1 MDKLG
6 AIGNDIYIGASA
18 TMSFWKH
25 VSQFL
30 LEMGTFGY
38 LQFELER
45 ETISESSLKNINGRY
60 LKFKVKEPSSIGGTQ
75 VELTDLGQSTLMGHH
90 DAMEGFEGFTE
101 TSPEFLE

>member
-6 AIGNDIYIGASA
+6 AIGNDIYIGANA

-45 ETISESSLKNINGRY
+45 ETISE
-60 LKFKVKEPSSIGGTQ
+60 
-75 VELTDLGQSTLMGHH
+75 
-90 DAMEGFEGFTE
+90 
-101 TSPEFLE
+101 